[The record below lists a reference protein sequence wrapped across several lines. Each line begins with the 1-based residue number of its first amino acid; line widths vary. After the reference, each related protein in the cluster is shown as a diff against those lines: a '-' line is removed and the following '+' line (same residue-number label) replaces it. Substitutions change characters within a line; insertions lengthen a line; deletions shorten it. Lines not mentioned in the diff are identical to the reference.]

1 MGSCVRKNET
11 MTMEPKKFSLISV
24 TPEQRQTKDFLSLLT
39 QCNFDLQEERKG
51 HTEFELAKLLQ
62 QSRQRILNDFAVMQA
77 SIVFRAVK
85 AGDKYMAMYKESN
98 GTDEKCSYMNET
110 VYLYRK
116 PAGRENRD
124 IERILKSVSALE
136 GITYFSNS
144 RQEDRLLY
152 KRSYRISDAENKTS
166 LPDPV
171 TEDLDGLSFLV
182 LQEDLTFGENIYRFS
197 YRKDGGCI
205 ALFFQNETPLKVM
218 IFTAIR
224 EQEMKSVLLVEDLG
238 DDILFYGLVR
248 ADYLSVPGMQKR
260 IDASL
265 SSRMDAMYQWFIAMY
280 EK

>member
-1 MGSCVRKNET
+1 MKITGFTFC
-11 MTMEPKKFSLISV
+11 FAL
-24 TPEQRQTKDFLSLLT
+24 LLLT
-39 QCNFDLQEERKG
+39 ALPAADAGIPAVDSGAEEKRSLEEIFPAEICRQLRENGRVQRSLFKQEGELDYAYLPDGPLSAEIADLW
-51 HTEFELAKLLQ
+51 
-62 QSRQRILNDFAVMQA
+62 
-77 SIVFRAVK
+77 
-85 AGDKYMAMYKESN
+85 
-98 GTDEKCSYMNET
+98 TDEKCSYMNET

-152 KRSYRISDAENKTS
+152 KRSYRISDAENKTP

-224 EQEMKSVLLVEDLG
+224 AQEMKSVLLVEDLG
-238 DDILFYGLVR
+238 DEILFYGLVR